1 MTYLVTGTDAT
12 GQRSVLSFIEDTPK
26 AAIETAVM
34 KMCLG
39 WTNVK
44 ISESTGRSHTIS
56 DFSRMYLEGSG
67 AQRSKGET
75 RH

>member
-12 GQRSVLSFIEDTPK
+12 GQRSVLSFIDDSPK
-26 AAIETAVM
+26 AAMEAAVM

-44 ISESTGRSHTIS
+44 ISESTGVSHTVS
-56 DFSRMYLEGSG
+56 DFGRLYLEGSD
-67 AQRSKGET
+67 A
-75 RH
+75 

>member
-12 GQRSVLSFIEDTPK
+12 GQRSVLSFIEDSPE
-26 AAIETAVM
+26 AAVM

-44 ISESTGRSHTIS
+44 ISESTGVSHTIS
-56 DFSRMYLEGSG
+56 DFGRLYLEGSD
-67 AQRSKGET
+67 A
-75 RH
+75 